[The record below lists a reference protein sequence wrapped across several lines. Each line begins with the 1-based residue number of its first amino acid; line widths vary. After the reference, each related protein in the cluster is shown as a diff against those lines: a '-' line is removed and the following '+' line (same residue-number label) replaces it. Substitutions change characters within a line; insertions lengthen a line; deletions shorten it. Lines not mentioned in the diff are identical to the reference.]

1 VRVARAGWTAEK
13 VAGGERVVLLVVVGA
28 VAALAWAALVMSV
41 PSAES
46 GHHAVLLP
54 HAHTADLVGFVQAVL
69 MWFVMMVAMMLPPVL
84 PWLLV
89 LGTLTADR
97 GARGASYAAVGAF
110 AFGYFAVW
118 LAYSVAGAALQ
129 LFLQQQALMGMDLR
143 IGRTVGAVVLVAAGI
158 YQVTPLKGSC
168 LRHCRNPLSYF
179 LSEWRD
185 GPTGAVGMGL
195 RHGLFCVTC
204 CWALMAIGFALGLMN
219 LLWMAVL
226 TAMLCVEKI
235 APGGQVLS
243 RVFGLVLASWGVW
256 LLLG

>member
-1 VRVARAGWTAEK
+1 MAGTGLTAERI
-13 VAGGERVVLLVVVGA
+13 AGGERIVLLVVVGA
-28 VAALAWAALVMSV
+28 VAALAWAALLMSV
-41 PSAES
+41 PSAGS

-89 LGTLTADR
+89 LGTLSADR
-97 GARGASYAAVGAF
+97 GSRGASYAAVAAF
-110 AFGYFAVW
+110 ATGYFAVW

-129 LFLQQQALMGMDLR
+129 LVLQQYALMGMDLR
-143 IGRTVGAVVLVAAGI
+143 VGRGVGAVVLVAAGL
-158 YQVTPLKGSC
+158 YQVTPLKGAC

-179 LSEWRD
+179 LSDWRD
-185 GPTGAVGMGL
+185 GPAGAVGMGL

-235 APGGQVLS
+235 APGGRILS
-243 RVFGLVLASWGVW
+243 RLFGVALAAWGLW